1 MRIAL
6 RPSGGR
12 GDYEL
17 AGSDNGVNASD
28 LLEKQF
34 YYQITP
40 SLTIDGKTKAHRLDG
55 KPRIRPEGDGKHP
68 YVVIYSL
75 LLLPPPRRELV
86 KTASTPLTTLT
97 RQQYILYWI
106 DVDLIEEDAGK
117 VVFAPTNVWAKNQ
130 VGLLKIDFAERL
142 AVVSTLWAAA
152 IHNKSS
158 LGEMVL
164 KHRNAAIASD
174 HAGIQKAAVDIQK
187 LFKSDNDVL
196 PLILNDFNLPGYSNI
211 AYSEITDDT
220 TENESEENNTPPQ
233 DALRNRIR
241 EWRMQTDRGPGAR
254 KFSMDVREAYDYR
267 CLFSGE
273 RFPKLEIF
281 DSAGVDGAHIL
292 PWSTHGLNAI
302 ENGLCL
308 CKQCHWGFDN
318 GLLKLDF
325 DEQSN
330 SYLLSI
336 PKTVESA
343 AIKENFDLERFQKN
357 TGTIDKSRLPK
368 DYTLWPSPEF
378 IHELNANLNQTQ

>member
-40 SLTIDGKTKAHRLDG
+40 SLTIDGKAKAHRLDG
-55 KPRIRPEGDGKHP
+55 KTRIRPQGDGKHP
-68 YVVIYSL
+68 YVVVYSL

-106 DVDLIEEDAGK
+106 DVDLIEKDTGK

-130 VGLLKIDFAERL
+130 GGLLKVDFAERL

-152 IHNKSS
+152 VHNKSN
-158 LGEMVL
+158 LGKMVL

-174 HAGIQKAAVDIQK
+174 HTGIQKAAAEIQK
-187 LFKSDNDVL
+187 LFNSENDVL
-196 PLILNDFNLPGYSNI
+196 PLILNEFNLPGYSNI
-211 AYSEITDDT
+211 AYTEITDGTD
-220 TENESEENNTPPQ
+220 EYEFEENNTPPQ

-241 EWRMQTDRGPGAR
+241 KWRMQADRGPGAR
-254 KFSMDVREAYDYR
+254 RFSMEVREAYDYR

-273 RFPKLEIF
+273 RFPKLEQL

-292 PWSTHGLNAI
+292 PWSTHGLNSI

-318 GLLKLDF
+318 GLLMLDF

-336 PKTVESA
+336 PNNIKSA
-343 AIKENFDLERFQKN
+343 ANKENFDLDHFQKN
-357 TGTIDKSRLPK
+357 AGAIDKSRLPK
-368 DYTLWPSPEF
+368 DHALWPSPKF
-378 IHELNANLNQTQ
+378 IHELNASLNKTQ